1 MNDDR
6 MDELLAEAARDY
18 NAPADVPRD
27 EIWSRIQ
34 AERGARRRDRSP
46 NRVWIWPT
54 VGIAAAALLAVG
66 VTLGRRMERSDG
78 CRCCHS
84 DRGSLPVP

>member
-34 AERGARRRDRSP
+34 AERGARRRDPSP
-46 NRVWIWPT
+46 KRVWMWPS
-54 VGIAAAALLAVG
+54 VGIAAAALMPRSFRKS
-66 VTLGRRMERSDG
+66 RREEDMTFMRIPKL
-78 CRCCHS
+78 RP
-84 DRGSLPVP
+84 SL

>member
-34 AERGARRRDRSP
+34 AERGARGGLDAQP
-46 NRVWIWPT
+46 AFGLHAVHHH
-54 VGIAAAALLAVG
+54 AAG
-66 VTLGRRMERSDG
+66 VRSDVDDG
-78 CRCCHS
+78 HRHP
-84 DRGSLPVP
+84 RGPRILGHARG